1 MKKKSRQALTLTGV
15 VVQDKATKGYTG
27 YMLEI
32 PEVIAEG
39 NTREE
44 VENALFENLKAVI
57 EFRREDSENEMK
69 ANGDYSTKSFE
80 LELS

>member
-1 MKKKSRQALTLTGV
+1 MEKQSKNTLTLTGI
-15 VVQDKATKGYTG
+15 VVQDEVSKGFTG

-39 NTREE
+39 STPEE
-44 VENALFENLKAVI
+44 VEAALFENLKTVM
-57 EFRREDSENEMK
+57 EFKREDFGNEVK
-69 ANGDYSTKSFE
+69 GDGKFSTKSFE